1 MTKVC
6 VTICTAGRPGML
18 SECLNSVT
26 AQALPAGAEVELIV
40 IDNNPT
46 PQAGAIVDEIA
57 SAAPFPVTLV
67 HEPEPGIPHA
77 RNRGLDAAIAQ
88 SGDWIVCID
97 DDEIADPDWLKSLI
111 EAGIGYKADVVLGKL
126 IKIYP
131 DRLPLFVLPT
141 NYPARKEGEELEV
154 AYTHNVAFASW
165 LVRPDKG
172 ALRFDERLR
181 FAGGSDSHFFRRARK
196 IGARIVATEKSV
208 VRETQVPERLNL
220 SWQLRRE
227 YRVGAG
233 MARSETTLDTPR
245 RVRRRKPGQ
254 LIFRIF
260 RMVVTILLSPIL
272 LIFGFKR
279 FEETVAT
286 AMRKLA
292 ASAGALSAHLGRL
305 PNPYRKL
312 DGY

>member
-1 MTKVC
+1 
-6 VTICTAGRPGML
+6 ML
-18 SECLNSVT
+18 SECLKSVT
-26 AQALPAGAEVELIV
+26 AQALPEGADVALIV

-46 PQAGAIVDEIA
+46 PQASAVVDGIA
-57 SAAPFPVTLV
+57 AQAPFPVTLV

-77 RNRGLDAAIAQ
+77 RNRGIDEALARGA
-88 SGDWIVCID
+88 DWIVCID
-97 DDEIADPDWLKSLI
+97 DDEIADPDWLKRLI
-111 EAGIGYKADVVLGKL
+111 EAGAAYKADVVLGKL

-131 DRLPLFVLPT
+131 ERLPLFVLPT
-141 NYPARKEGEELEV
+141 NYPARQEGEELEV

-196 IGARIVATEKSV
+196 IGARIVATEKSI

-220 SWQLRRE
+220 AWQLRRE

-245 RVRRRKPGQ
+245 RRRRRKPGQ
-254 LIFRIF
+254 LVFRIF
-260 RMVVTILLSPIL
+260 RMVVTILLSPLL

-279 FEETVAT
+279 FEETVAK